1 MRKLFVI
8 PAFLLVA
15 MVACNSGTEQNANTD
30 SAATATTEHNMD
42 DMTAGQDV
50 APLPAI
56 PDGAKVY
63 FKNVKDGA
71 TVSSPLKLEF
81 GVDKMTV
88 AKKAPDSKIEE
99 GVGHH
104 HLLID
109 AGDSIPAGTVIP
121 DDSTHIHYGGAQ
133 TEATVNLT
141 PGKHTLTLQF
151 GDAIHRSYG
160 APLASTITVEVK

>member
-8 PAFLLVA
+8 PAILLA
-15 MVACNSGTEQNANTD
+15 SLVACNSGTDQKANGD
-30 SAATATTEHNMD
+30 STATMEHSMD
-42 DMTAGQDV
+42 MSASTDV

-56 PDGAKVY
+56 PAGAKVY

-71 TVSSPLKLEF
+71 NVQSPLKLEF
-81 GVDKMTV
+81 GVDNMTV

-99 GVGHH
+99 GIGHH

-109 AGDSIPAGTVIP
+109 AGDSIPSGTVIP
-121 DDSTHIHYGGAQ
+121 DDSTHIHYGGGQ

-141 PGKHTLTLQF
+141 PGKHVLTLQF

-160 APLASTITVEVK
+160 APLATTITVNVK

>member
-30 SAATATTEHNMD
+30 SSMATEHQM
-42 DMTAGQDV
+42 DMTAGENV

-56 PDGAKVY
+56 PAGAKVY
-63 FKNVKDGA
+63 FKNVKDGQ

-81 GVDKMTV
+81 GVDNMTV
-88 AKKAPDSKIEE
+88 AKKAPDSKIAE
-99 GVGHH
+99 GIGHH

-109 AGDSIPAGTVIP
+109 AGDSIPSGTIIP
-121 DDSTHIHYGGAQ
+121 DDATHIHYGGGQ
-133 TEATVNLT
+133 TEATIELT
-141 PGKHTLTLQF
+141 PGKHTLALQF

-160 APLASTITVEVK
+160 TPLATTITVNVK